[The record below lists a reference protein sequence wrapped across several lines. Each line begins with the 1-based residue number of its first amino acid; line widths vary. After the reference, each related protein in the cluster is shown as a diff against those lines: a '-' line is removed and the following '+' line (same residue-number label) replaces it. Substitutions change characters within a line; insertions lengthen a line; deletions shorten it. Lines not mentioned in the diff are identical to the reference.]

1 MQITLIVGVFFL
13 VLAAVFAIAGW
24 RDYLS
29 AQRQWTTVS
38 RVRFR
43 TAISFTI
50 VGTGLVLWKLF
61 SN

>member
-1 MQITLIVGVFFL
+1 MPITVIVGVFFL
-13 VLAAVFAIAGW
+13 VLAAVYAIAGW
-24 RDYLS
+24 REYLS
-29 AQRQWTTVS
+29 AQRQWTPLI

-50 VGTGLVLWKLF
+50 VGAGLILWKLF